1 LAAGLLRSFPQA
13 RRRNAR
19 LDKLQPMASLED
31 PGVRDLLEKPNHAVI
46 STLEPDGSVH
56 SAVVWLS
63 LEDGAVAV
71 NSAVGRRWPTNL
83 QRDPRTTV
91 VVWELENPYRYVE
104 IRGAATA
111 TREGADEHIDA
122 LAKKYTGADV
132 FEGRQ
137 AGEERIKF
145 VIAPVRVRYAAE

>member
-1 LAAGLLRSFPQA
+1 
-13 RRRNAR
+13 
-19 LDKLQPMASLED
+19 MASLED

-46 STLEPDGSVH
+46 STLDPSGSVH
-56 SAVVWLS
+56 SAIVWLS

-83 QRDPRTTV
+83 QRDPRATV
-91 VVWELENPYRYVE
+91 LVWDLENPYRYVE
-104 IRGAATA
+104 IRGTATA

-132 FEGRQ
+132 FAGRQ
-137 AGEERIKF
+137 AGEERIRF
-145 VIAPVRVRYAAE
+145 VIAPERVRYAGE